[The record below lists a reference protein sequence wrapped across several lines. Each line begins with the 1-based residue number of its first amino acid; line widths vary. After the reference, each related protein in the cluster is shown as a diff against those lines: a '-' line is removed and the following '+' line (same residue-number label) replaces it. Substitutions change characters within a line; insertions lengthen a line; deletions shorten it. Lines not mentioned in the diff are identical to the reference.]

1 MAPKSAAIDQLAR
14 QFIDLLADPLLM
26 TSLIFAEASIES

>member
-1 MAPKSAAIDQLAR
+1 MPPKSAAVDELAR

-26 TSLIFAEASIES
+26 TSLSFAEAVVES